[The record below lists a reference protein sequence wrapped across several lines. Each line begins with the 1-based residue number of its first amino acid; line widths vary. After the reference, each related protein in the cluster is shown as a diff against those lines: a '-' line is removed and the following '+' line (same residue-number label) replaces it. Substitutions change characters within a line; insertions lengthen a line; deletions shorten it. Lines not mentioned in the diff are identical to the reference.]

1 MLRLAEEKIMDISVI
16 VPVFNEEKNISPLVN
31 ELTDSL
37 SRTEKTYELIF
48 VNDGSTD
55 KTLSELERTKASRPD
70 LKIIDLNKNFGQTAA
85 IMAGFDNAKGEIV
98 VTIDGDLQ
106 NDPGDIPML
115 LEKLGSGFD
124 LVCGWRRKRK
134 DHVLSRIVPS
144 KMANWL
150 IAKALKLPL
159 HDFGCTLKAYKKS
172 VVKNMRLYGEMH
184 RFIPAIA
191 GWEGATITE
200 VPVNHRPR
208 KHGKT
213 KYGLNRTIR
222 VFLDLLLMS
231 FLSEYSTKPIRF
243 FGGLGVMTG
252 LLGFFSFLLVVYM
265 KIFNNMNMTGNPL
278 LILCVLF
285 LLVSTQLF
293 SLGFIGELNIRTYY
307 ESQDKKTY
315 HIRKIIE

>member
-1 MLRLAEEKIMDISVI
+1 MLRLAEEKILDISVI

-124 LVCGWRRKRK
+124 LVSGWRRKRK

>member
-124 LVCGWRRKRK
+124 LVSGWRRKRK